1 MTAADATASALRLP
15 PPREVT
21 ASALVRGLATA
32 QRLIGPASILLA
44 GGILFEVG
52 ARRGDVASVAPLA
65 ALLTLMLVSS
75 LALAWRPTVLL
86 AAAQLA
92 LGTVAGTAYA
102 AVAMLTLSKGESQ
115 SAYLIEA
122 IATALIFVG
131 AIRPRASDGILWVSG
146 AWLAGS
152 VSLAAGAALVGET
165 YVLSWD
171 RVTDAGIIC
180 GAYAMVAIGWRRRR
194 ERLPELPELTQ
205 SSRSGEDQR
214 VRERAATAVVHDT
227 ALAALTLVARSTP
240 ELDARLRQRI
250 RRDLRIVAT
259 ATVSPRG
266 TSPARDPRGT
276 SLGARLLAIVDD
288 VRWRGM
294 RVDVAGADAALGY
307 PGDDAAE
314 AILGATAAALDN
326 VVAHSG
332 TSHADVT
339 LGSAEGLLTVM
350 VVDGGRGFDPATVP
364 ADRLG
369 LRESVVGRV
378 ERVGGSARVWS
389 GATGTTVLLSV
400 PAAPVA
406 TGDEVER

>member
-1 MTAADATASALRLP
+1 MTNADATASALRLP

-44 GGILFEVG
+44 GGILLEVG
-52 ARRGDVASVAPLA
+52 ARRGDLASVAPLA
-65 ALLTLMLVSS
+65 ALLALMLVSS
-75 LALAWRPTVLL
+75 LALAWRPTALL

-92 LGTVAGTAYA
+92 LGTVAGTVYA
-102 AVAMLTLSKGESQ
+102 AVAMLTLSRGESQ

-122 IATALIFVG
+122 VATALIFIG
-131 AIRPRASDGILWVSG
+131 AIRPRASNGILWVSG

-194 ERLPELPELTQ
+194 ERLPELPALTQ

-227 ALAALTLVARSTP
+227 ALAALTLVARSAP

-266 TSPARDPRGT
+266 TSPAPDPRRA

-332 TSHADVT
+332 TTHADVT

-350 VVDGGRGFDPATVP
+350 IVDGGRGFDPATVP

-389 GATGTTVLLSV
+389 GSTGTTVLLSV
-400 PAAPVA
+400 PAEPVA
-406 TGDEVER
+406 TVDEVER

>member
-1 MTAADATASALRLP
+1 M
-15 PPREVT
+15 
-21 ASALVRGLATA
+21 RGLATA

-44 GGILFEVG
+44 GGILVEVG
-52 ARRGDVASVAPLA
+52 ARRGDLGSVAPLA
-65 ALLTLMLVSS
+65 AILALMLVSS
-75 LALAWRPTVLL
+75 LALAWRPSALL

-92 LGTVAGTAYA
+92 LGTVAGTVYA
-102 AVAMLTLSKGESQ
+102 AVAMLTLSRGESQ

-122 IATALIFVG
+122 VATALIFVG
-131 AIRPRASDGILWVSG
+131 AIRPRASNGILWVSG
-146 AWLAGS
+146 AWIAGS
-152 VSLAAGAALVGET
+152 VSLAVGAALVGET

-180 GAYAMVAIGWRRRR
+180 GAYALVAIGWRRRR
-194 ERLPELPELTQ
+194 ERLPELPELRQ

-266 TSPARDPRGT
+266 TSPAPDPRGT
-276 SLGARLLAIVDD
+276 SLAARLLAIVDE

-294 RVDVAGADAALGY
+294 RVDVAGTDAALGY

-332 TSHADVT
+332 TTHADVT

-400 PAAPVA
+400 PAAPIA
-406 TGDEVER
+406 TVDEVER

>member
-1 MTAADATASALRLP
+1 MTAADATASAMTLP

-44 GGILFEVG
+44 GGILLEVG
-52 ARRGDVASVAPLA
+52 VRRGDLASLAPLA
-65 ALLTLMLVSS
+65 AILALMLVSS
-75 LALAWRPTVLL
+75 LVLAWRPSTAI
-86 AAAQLA
+86 AATQLA
-92 LGTVAGTAYA
+92 LGTVAGMAYA
-102 AVAMLTLSKGESQ
+102 AAAMPTLSSGESH

-131 AIRPRASDGILWVSG
+131 AIRPRASSGILWVCG

-152 VSLAAGAALVGET
+152 VSLAAGAAIVGET

-171 RVTDAGIIC
+171 RVIDAAIIC

-194 ERLPELPELTQ
+194 ERLPELPALAQ

-240 ELDARLRQRI
+240 ALDARLRQRI
-250 RRDLRIVAT
+250 LRDLRIVAT

-266 TSPARDPRGT
+266 ASPAPDPRGT
-276 SLGARLLAIVDD
+276 SLGARLLAIVDE

-294 RVDVAGADAALGY
+294 RVDVAGVDATLAH

-332 TSHADVT
+332 ATHADVT
-339 LGSAEGLLTVM
+339 VGSAAGQLTVM

-364 ADRLG
+364 VDRLG

-400 PAAPVA
+400 PSAAVEEAAP
-406 TGDEVER
+406 

>member
-1 MTAADATASALRLP
+1 MTSADATASALRLP

-44 GGILFEVG
+44 GGLLLEVG
-52 ARRGDVASVAPLA
+52 ARRGDPASVAPLA
-65 ALLTLMLVSS
+65 AILALMLVSS

-86 AAAQLA
+86 AAAQLV

-102 AVAMLTLSKGESQ
+102 AVAMLTLSTGESQ

-122 IATALIFVG
+122 VATALIFVG
-131 AIRPRASDGILWVSG
+131 AIRPRASSGILWVSG

-152 VSLAAGAALVGET
+152 VSLAAGAAIVGEA

-180 GAYAMVAIGWRRRR
+180 GAYALVAIGWRRRR
-194 ERLPELPELTQ
+194 ERLPELPALAQ

-227 ALAALTLVARSTP
+227 TLAALTLVARSTP

-266 TSPARDPRGT
+266 TSPSPEPRGA

-332 TSHADVT
+332 TTHADVT

-350 VVDGGRGFDPATVP
+350 IVDGGRGFDPATVP

-406 TGDEVER
+406 SVAEAER

>member
-32 QRLIGPASILLA
+32 QRLIGPASVLLA
-44 GGILFEVG
+44 GGILLEVG
-52 ARRGDVASVAPLA
+52 LRRGDLASVAPLA
-65 ALLTLMLVSS
+65 ALLALVLASS
-75 LALAWRPTVLL
+75 LALAWRPSGLL
-86 AAAQLA
+86 AASHLA
-92 LGTVAGTAYA
+92 LGTLAGTAYA
-102 AVAMLTLSKGESQ
+102 AVAMLTLTRSESQ

-122 IATALIFVG
+122 VATALIFIG
-131 AIRPRASDGILWVSG
+131 AIRPRASSGIIWVAG

-152 VSLAAGAALVGET
+152 VSLAAGAALVGEP

-180 GAYAMVAIGWRRRR
+180 GAYAMIAIGWRRRR
-194 ERLPELPELTQ
+194 ERLPELPELAQ
-205 SSRSGEDQR
+205 SSRRGEDQR

-227 ALAALTLVARSTP
+227 ALAALTLIARSAP
-240 ELDARLRQRI
+240 ELDGRLRQRI

-266 TSPARDPRGT
+266 TAPAPDARGT
-276 SLGARLLAIVDD
+276 SVGAQLLAIVEE
-288 VRWRGM
+288 VRWRGI
-294 RVDVAGADAALGY
+294 RVDVVGADAALGS
-307 PGDDAAE
+307 PTPDAAE
-314 AILGATAAALDN
+314 AVLAATAAALDN

-332 TSHADVT
+332 ATHADVT
-339 LGSAEGLLTVM
+339 LGSAEGRFTVM
-350 VVDGGRGFDPATVP
+350 IVDGGRGFDPASVP
-364 ADRLG
+364 TDRLG

-389 GATGTTVLLSV
+389 GETGTTVLLSV
-400 PAAPVA
+400 PAAPMA
-406 TGDEVER
+406 TVDGAQR